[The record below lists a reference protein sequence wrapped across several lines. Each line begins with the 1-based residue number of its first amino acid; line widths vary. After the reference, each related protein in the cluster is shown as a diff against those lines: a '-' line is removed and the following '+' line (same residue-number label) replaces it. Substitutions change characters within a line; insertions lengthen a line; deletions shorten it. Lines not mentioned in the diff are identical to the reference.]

1 MRRAGIVMVLLAAG
15 ACSTGPQQLLIAAEM
30 TVVESGIIDRVIEA
44 YEAAHPGVAASVA
57 AHPSQTILDLG
68 RQRAADLLITSVRV
82 PEAEFIDSG
91 AAAASQPLFRS
102 RFIVIGPES
111 WRDLARGSEAPEVFR
126 LIADHGLTFVSRGD
140 GSGTHELERLIWL
153 EAGVDPATQPWYLDA
168 GTTMAQTL
176 LIADERDAMTLS
188 EYGAFLIALPTID
201 LTNLEVDPGGLD
213 LEYTAIA
220 VAGSEGSEAAVDL
233 IDWLLT
239 PEGVA
244 AIEEANI
251 ELFDEVVYEPEPISG

>member
-1 MRRAGIVMVLLAAG
+1 
-15 ACSTGPQQLLIAAEM
+15 
-30 TVVESGIIDRVIEA
+30 
-44 YEAAHPGVAASVA
+44 
-57 AHPSQTILDLG
+57 
-68 RQRAADLLITSVRV
+68 
-82 PEAEFIDSG
+82 
-91 AAAASQPLFRS
+91 
-102 RFIVIGPES
+102 
-111 WRDLARGSEAPEVFR
+111 
-126 LIADHGLTFVSRGD
+126 
-140 GSGTHELERLIWL
+140 
-153 EAGVDPATQPWYLDA
+153 
-168 GTTMAQTL
+168 MAQTL

-213 LEYTAIA
+213 IEYAAIA

-251 ELFDEVVYEPEPISG
+251 ELFGEVVYEPEPISG